1 MDAERHLQHLGLT
14 RHPFPP
20 TPDAGRYFYTAH
32 LEQEFAEALHCL
44 LARKGF
50 VLLSGEVGLGKST
63 FLRRLIEA
71 LHGEGACVALVLNT
85 FLQGTDLLNAINRDF
100 GLVPSA
106 NFADSLETL
115 NQFLLERHLAG
126 SPCVLLIDD
135 AQNLSLES
143 LELVRLLTNLETGQ
157 HKLLQIV
164 LAGQPELQDSL
175 ARPQIRQLASRIVKH
190 LHLGPL
196 SSEELGRYVAF
207 RLGDET
213 GVRLSA
219 DGLRELRACSG
230 GNPRRIHLIM
240 DRCLYGVLLR
250 DDGLIDARLVATA
263 AAEAGFR
270 RAPRRRAAS
279 SRRKRLLAPALAAG
293 LLLGVGGLL
302 GWSLLVPPA
311 LAGRA
316 MAVVAP
322 APAAEP
328 AVAPAP
334 ALAPAAAIV
343 TPSEPLALIEPTSL
357 AGEAWARCQAQLATV
372 EPAPALRSLRVPQAQ
387 LTAVLAGDAC
397 LLDAQEPALV
407 LWRPSLRGEW
417 ITSPHANPEAL
428 RLQTLLGALAL
439 YPGELD
445 GRWGP
450 VTRAALSDFQ
460 IRQGLSP
467 SGIPDDLTLSLL
479 PVLAAP
485 AAPER
490 SEEQEHGEG

>member
-1 MDAERHLQHLGLT
+1 MDAERHLQHLGWT

-63 FLRRLIEA
+63 FLRHLIEA
-71 LHGEGACVALVLNT
+71 LQGQGASVALVLNT
-85 FLQGTDLLNAINRDF
+85 FLQGLDLLNAINRDF
-100 GLVPSA
+100 GLVPGA
-106 NFADSLETL
+106 DFAESLETL
-115 NQFLLERHLAG
+115 NQFLLECHQAG
-126 SPCVLLIDD
+126 STCVLLIDD

-190 LHLGPL
+190 LQLGPL
-196 SSEELGRYVAF
+196 SADELGRYVDF
-207 RLGDET
+207 RLGGDAA
-213 GVRLSA
+213 GVRLTA
-219 DGLRELRACSG
+219 AGLRELRACSG

-250 DDGLIDARLVATA
+250 NDGLIDAALVGKAT
-263 AAEAGFR
+263 AEAGFR
-270 RAPRRRAAS
+270 RAP
-279 SRRKRLLAPALAAG
+279 SRRPHLVALVLLASV
-293 LLLGVGGLL
+293 LLSGSGLL
-302 GWSLLVPPA
+302 GWSQLVAATQVTQAVA
-311 LAGRA
+311 L
-316 MAVVAP
+316 V
-322 APAAEP
+322 EP
-328 AVAPAP
+328 AEAPDQ
-334 ALAPAAAIV
+334 LDLSV
-343 TPSEPLALIEPTSL
+343 GS
-357 AGEAWARCQAQLATV
+357 AWARCQTQLAV
-372 EPAPALRSLRVPQAQ
+372 SEPAPALRSLRVPQAQ
-387 LTAVLAGDAC
+387 LAAVLAGGAC

-417 ITSPHANPEAL
+417 ISSPQANPEAL
-428 RLQTLLGALAL
+428 HLQTLLSRLAL
-439 YPGELD
+439 YHGELD

-450 VTRAALSDFQ
+450 LTRTALSEFQ
-460 IRQGLSP
+460 TRMGLSP

-479 PVLAAP
+479 PALVASVAS
-485 AAPER
+485 ER
-490 SEEQEHGEG
+490 SEEQQHGEG